1 MGLSGTEPIMGR
13 LTGKQKK
20 YLRGLGHH
28 LNPVVMVGQ
37 RGITPALR
45 GKFEDEL
52 YNHELIKIRVS
63 TDSIDG
69 VKEVA
74 EDLANE
80 AKGEVLQVI
89 GRMALVYRRRNEE
102 PEIELP

>member
-1 MGLSGTEPIMGR
+1 MGR

-20 YLRGLGHH
+20 YLRGLGHQ

-45 GKFEDEL
+45 GKFEEEL
-52 YNHELIKIRVS
+52 YNHELIKIKVA
-63 TDSIDG
+63 TDSVDG
-69 VKEVA
+69 VKKVA
-74 EDLANE
+74 ADLADE

-89 GRMALVYRRRNEE
+89 GRIALVYKRRPED

>member
-1 MGLSGTEPIMGR
+1 MGR

-28 LNPVVMVGQ
+28 LNPVVIVGQ

-45 GKFEDEL
+45 GKFDEEL
-52 YNHELIKIRVS
+52 YNHELIKIKVA
-63 TDSIDG
+63 TDSLDG
-69 VKEVA
+69 VKEIA
-74 EDLANE
+74 NDLANA

-89 GRMALVYRRRNEE
+89 GRIALVYRRRNEE

>member
-1 MGLSGTEPIMGR
+1 MGR

-20 YLRGLGHH
+20 YLRGLGHQ

-37 RGITPALR
+37 RGITPAVR
-45 GKFEDEL
+45 GKFEEEL
-52 YNHELIKIRVS
+52 YNHELIKLKVA

-74 EDLANE
+74 ADLADK
-80 AKGEVLQVI
+80 AKGEVIQVI
-89 GRMALVYRRRNEE
+89 GRVALVYRRRKEE

>member
-1 MGLSGTEPIMGR
+1 MGR

-28 LNPVVMVGQ
+28 LNPVVIVGQ
-37 RGITPALR
+37 KGITPALR
-45 GKFEDEL
+45 GKFDEEL
-52 YNHELIKIRVS
+52 YNHELIKIKVA
-63 TDSIDG
+63 TDSLDG
-69 VKEVA
+69 VKEIA
-74 EDLANE
+74 NDLATS

-89 GRMALVYRRRNEE
+89 GRIALVYRRRNEE

>member
-1 MGLSGTEPIMGR
+1 MGR

-20 YLRGLGHH
+20 YLRGLGHQ

-45 GKFEDEL
+45 GKFEEEL
-52 YNHELIKIRVS
+52 YNHELIKIKVA

-69 VKEVA
+69 VKKVA
-74 EDLANE
+74 ADLADE

-89 GRMALVYRRRNEE
+89 GRVALVYRRRKEE

>member
-1 MGLSGTEPIMGR
+1 MGR

-28 LNPVVMVGQ
+28 LNPVVIVGQ
-37 RGITPALR
+37 KGITPALR
-45 GKFEDEL
+45 GKFDEEL
-52 YNHELIKIRVS
+52 YNHELIKIKVA
-63 TDSIDG
+63 TDSLDG
-69 VKEVA
+69 VKEIA
-74 EDLANE
+74 DDLATS

-89 GRMALVYRRRNEE
+89 GRIALVYRRRNEE